1 MIAGYMQASVILL
14 ILEDERAS
22 RRSFNEITRTPSVA
36 PLPKGR
42 GKIVPQQTPSG
53 IDSRASSATDAGT
66 GLAFAVGPFDGSK
79 TLRTLQRVRY
89 SMMVMFGI
97 SSIVLPPLRLVF
109 ASLHNVLN
117 GSMYAVAVASSIAAA
132 YHPFT
137 VFKLYRQLLAL
148 MTGPSSAQVRKHL
161 QGSMR

>member
-1 MIAGYMQASVILL
+1 
-14 ILEDERAS
+14 
-22 RRSFNEITRTPSVA
+22 
-36 PLPKGR
+36 
-42 GKIVPQQTPSG
+42 
-53 IDSRASSATDAGT
+53 
-66 GLAFAVGPFDGSK
+66 
-79 TLRTLQRVRY
+79 
-89 SMMVMFGI
+89 MFGI